1 MQAAARLPRSNGSR
15 HRVRLAGL
23 VFLSGAASLVYEVL
37 WLKELSLLFGSTAYA
52 ASTTLAVFFLG
63 LAVGSAAFGR
73 RSPRLRSPLRAYAWI
88 ELGIA
93 VSAALYFVLLEVYFQ
108 LYGPIY
114 DALADRPAAFN
125 AFRVALATLVLL
137 PPAALMGGTL
147 PVLGQH
153 LVRRPDELGRH
164 GALLY
169 AVNTIGAATGAF
181 LAGFVLPLALGFD
194 RAYLLAMAVNV
205 AVAGLAWRLSQVDAH
220 GAASAPDAR
229 ADRQGQLSPVDAH
242 GAARA
247 PDARADRQKHR
258 SPVDG
263 HEAASAPDARADRQ
277 GHLSPVDGH
286 GAARAPDARA
296 DRQRHRGRRSGGSRR
311 RPPAAAGAAGSAWLL
326 AAVAGLSGVFALGL
340 EVLWTRMFAQV
351 LQNSVYTFSTV
362 LVVFL
367 AALATGS
374 AIANRLCRL
383 RAAPARV
390 LWMLLTLSGL
400 GVAATPFAFHHL
412 TAGLSTLATGDA
424 WLPYVASIFANT
436 ALLLFVPTALLG
448 AVFPYLLRASEGSP
462 AAPGAVIGRL
472 GALNT
477 AGGVVG
483 ALAAGFVL
491 LGAIGLW
498 NSVRLIAAGYLV
510 LALASAWRGW
520 PTPRARL
527 APAAATFGALALLG
541 TVLDASRLSVVAVD
555 AERGEALLATWE
567 GPDGVV
573 AVIER
578 AGNRRIEMNNF
589 YTLGGTGSMEQEQN
603 QALLP
608 LMTHPDPRRVFLLG
622 LGTGIT
628 AGTALRHPVERL
640 VVCEIA
646 PDVIAAA
653 ATYFDAA
660 SGGLFTDP
668 RASVRACD
676 ARNHLL
682 GTAERYDVILA
693 DLFVPWRAGVGSLY
707 SREHFEAAR
716 DRLTAGGLF
725 VQWLPLF
732 QVSRREFDLVART
745 MLAVFE
751 QVTLWRGTFSPA
763 TPFAAFVGAAEPTRL
778 DPTVIERNGRHLSGG
793 APLPDAT
800 ALAVTLPF
808 YAGNLSAA
816 DGLIPPGPVNTDDRP
831 LVEYLAPVTQREE
844 RAGTTG
850 WFDSAELA
858 TFLRRLAAAAPPARD
873 PHLALLSAAQRDFVT
888 AGLSYYQGA
897 VASQL
902 GRDAEADRH
911 FRDFA
916 GRIPI
921 EFRPPIDEGDTEADV
936 VP

>member
-1 MQAAARLPRSNGSR
+1 MRPGLTRTSPPRVGPPAGRVTSDCHAGGAPIHANGSR
-15 HRVRLAGL
+15 HRARLAGL

-63 LAVGSAAFGR
+63 LAVGSAVFGR
-73 RSPRLRSPLRAYAWI
+73 WSPRLRSPLRAYAWI

-153 LVRRPDELGRH
+153 LVRRPDELGRY

-169 AVNTIGAATGAF
+169 AVNTIGAAAGAF

-205 AVAGLAWRLSQVDAH
+205 AVAGLAWRLSQSTRTKPRARRTPGPTGKDICRRSTSTEPRARGTPGPTGKDTCRRSKGTEPH
-220 GAASAPDAR
+220 GCRTPG
-229 ADRQGQLSPVDAH
+229 ADRQG
-242 GAARA
+242 
-247 PDARADRQKHR
+247 
-258 SPVDG
+258 
-263 HEAASAPDARADRQ
+263 
-277 GHLSPVDGH
+277 
-286 GAARAPDARA
+286 
-296 DRQRHRGRRSGGSRR
+296 HRGRRSGGSRR
-311 RPPAAAGAAGSAWLL
+311 RQPAPAAAGAAGSAWLL

-374 AIANRLCRL
+374 ALANRLCRA

-491 LGAIGLW
+491 LGTIGLW

-520 PTPRARL
+520 TTPRRRL
-527 APAAATFGALALLG
+527 APAAATLGALALLG
-541 TVLDASRLSVVAVD
+541 TAS
-555 AERGEALLATWE
+555 T
-567 GPDGVV
+567 
-573 AVIER
+573 
-578 AGNRRIEMNNF
+578 
-589 YTLGGTGSMEQEQN
+589 
-603 QALLP
+603 
-608 LMTHPDPRRVFLLG
+608 
-622 LGTGIT
+622 
-628 AGTALRHPVERL
+628 
-640 VVCEIA
+640 
-646 PDVIAAA
+646 
-653 ATYFDAA
+653 
-660 SGGLFTDP
+660 P
-668 RASVRACD
+668 RA
-676 ARNHLL
+676 
-682 GTAERYDVILA
+682 
-693 DLFVPWRAGVGSLY
+693 
-707 SREHFEAAR
+707 
-716 DRLTAGGLF
+716 
-725 VQWLPLF
+725 
-732 QVSRREFDLVART
+732 
-745 MLAVFE
+745 
-751 QVTLWRGTFSPA
+751 
-763 TPFAAFVGAAEPTRL
+763 
-778 DPTVIERNGRHLSGG
+778 
-793 APLPDAT
+793 
-800 ALAVTLPF
+800 
-808 YAGNLSAA
+808 
-816 DGLIPPGPVNTDDRP
+816 
-831 LVEYLAPVTQREE
+831 
-844 RAGTTG
+844 
-850 WFDSAELA
+850 
-858 TFLRRLAAAAPPARD
+858 
-873 PHLALLSAAQRDFVT
+873 
-888 AGLSYYQGA
+888 
-897 VASQL
+897 
-902 GRDAEADRH
+902 
-911 FRDFA
+911 
-916 GRIPI
+916 
-921 EFRPPIDEGDTEADV
+921 
-936 VP
+936 